1 MKRRLKLVD
10 VFGARPFT
18 GNPVAVVLDAEGL
31 ELEQMGEIARWTNL
45 SETTFVLPAEQGGDY
60 RLRIFTAAG
69 GELPFAGHP
78 TLGSAHAF
86 IEAGGRRQGEGLLQ
100 ECAAGLVK
108 VGLEV
113 GPGGDG
119 RASFEAPAAQT
130 SVLAAP
136 AVVEILAALGTDA
149 RTSAAPLIVNV
160 GPRWVVIDL
169 GDAGAVARAA
179 PDFARLERQ
188 SRALG
193 ITGVT
198 VFGRTGSAG
207 QLQVRS
213 FAPAEGVPEDPVCGS
228 GNASVAAYLVA
239 SAGLDAV
246 GPRYTALQGQQIGRD
261 GRIEVAV
268 LPDRTSGATRI
279 VVTGATRTLV
289 DGTLDA

>member
-10 VFGARPFT
+10 VFGARPFA
-18 GNPVAVVLDAEGL
+18 GNPVAVVLDGEGL
-31 ELEQMGEIARWTNL
+31 GVEQMGGIARWTNL

-69 GELPFAGHP
+69 SELPFAGHP

-86 IEAGGRRQGEGLLQ
+86 VEAGGRRRGEGLLQ
-100 ECAAGLVK
+100 ECAAGLVE

-113 GPGGDG
+113 GPAGAV
-119 RASFEAPAAQT
+119 RATFAAPAART
-130 SVLAAP
+130 SVLATP
-136 AVVEILAALGTDA
+136 AVIEICAALGTEA
-149 RTSAAPLIVNV
+149 PISGAPLIVDV

-179 PDFARLERQ
+179 PDLARLERE

-198 VFGRTGSAG
+198 VFGRTASAG

-228 GNASVAAYLVA
+228 GHASVAAYLVA

-261 GRIEVAV
+261 GLVEVAV
-268 LPDRTSGATRI
+268 VPDGTSGAGRI
-279 VVTGATRTLV
+279 LVTGATRTLV

>member
-10 VFGARPFT
+10 VFGARPFA

-31 ELEQMGEIARWTNL
+31 AVEQMGGIARWTNL

-69 GELPFAGHP
+69 QELPFAGHP

-86 IEAGGRRQGEGLLQ
+86 VEAGGRRQGEGLLQ

-108 VGLEV
+108 VGLET
-113 GPGGDG
+113 GPGGAG
-119 RASFEAPAAQT
+119 RASFEAPPART
-130 SVLAAP
+130 SVLAPP
-136 AVVEILAALGTDA
+136 AVVEIAAALGTGA
-149 RTSAAPLIVNV
+149 TVSGAPLIVDV
-160 GPRWVVIDL
+160 GPRWMVVDL
-169 GDAGAVARAA
+169 GEAGAVARLA
-179 PDFARLERQ
+179 PDFARLDRQ

-198 VFGRTGSAG
+198 VFGRTASGG

-213 FAPAEGVPEDPVCGS
+213 FAPAEGTPEDPVCGS
-228 GNASVAAYLVA
+228 GNASVAAYLAA
-239 SAGLDAV
+239 SAGLDAL

-261 GRIEVAV
+261 GRVEVAV
-268 LPDRTSGATRI
+268 LPGGTGGATRI
-279 VVTGATRTLV
+279 VVTGSTRTLV
-289 DGTLDA
+289 DGTLEA